1 MRFVWASAHAP
12 SQYFPVP
19 LRPSGW
25 AGPLFCWFNVLTLTL
40 LSLNIIIFLVSLNT
54 CLHLKM
60 KKGKKKNARYG
71 ACTSVLEDGYD
82 VDDGL
87 VPSGSEDKGCSTAK

>member
-1 MRFVWASAHAP
+1 
-12 SQYFPVP
+12 
-19 LRPSGW
+19 
-25 AGPLFCWFNVLTLTL
+25 
-40 LSLNIIIFLVSLNT
+40 
-54 CLHLKM
+54 M